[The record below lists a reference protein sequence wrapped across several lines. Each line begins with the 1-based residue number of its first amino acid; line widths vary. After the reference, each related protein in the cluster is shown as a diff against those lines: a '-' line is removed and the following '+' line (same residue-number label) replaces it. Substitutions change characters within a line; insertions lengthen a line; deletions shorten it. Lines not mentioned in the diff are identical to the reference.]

1 MGDTILSS
9 SLTTPGPP
17 RTRIERYGREQD
29 RRFSRR
35 GRPPPFGQATWSR
48 IGRCLPPLPVAKG
61 RRGGGRRS
69 GRPSFDRALVAAA
82 RVPGRHRPSAT
93 RRAGEGAAGRALDGM
108 CRHARGGPESDR
120 HRYSVPSVRRD
131 RRPRGESHE
140 PVDDHRFRTNASNK
154 DTSLFLRGIGH
165 FHWVVRNLPNVRRMY
180 REHAIN
186 FSLQPK
192 LVLLAPQFSLVVR
205 SVARQV
211 TCPQV
216 QWVRYHTVDSS
227 GGPAVL
233 LEPVVGD

>member
-1 MGDTILSS
+1 MDDGKTDGLRTPDRADKPLGRGLEDVSHLFLSPKAPEAAS
-9 SLTTPGPP
+9 TARPSPP
-17 RTRIERYGREQD
+17 SGSRGGIALLRPASVTREQLA
-29 RRFSRR
+29 
-35 GRPPPFGQATWSR
+35 G
-48 IGRCLPPLPVAKG
+48 
-61 RRGGGRRS
+61 
-69 GRPSFDRALVAAA
+69 LVMEF
-82 RVPGRHRPSAT
+82 PSALEEGL
-93 RRAGEGAAGRALDGM
+93 RAVDANIPCHPCGEIDVLAVSRTSQLTIIDFETA
-108 CRHARGGPESDR
+108 PSD
-120 HRYSVPSVRRD
+120 
-131 RRPRGESHE
+131 
-140 PVDDHRFRTNASNK
+140 T
-154 DTSLFLRGIGH
+154 LFLRGIGH

>member
-1 MGDTILSS
+1 MDENKTDGSPGADGPRRSDKPLGRGLEDVSHLFLSQKAGEAAAGDQAA
-9 SLTTPGPP
+9 P
-17 RTRIERYGREQD
+17 RSIER
-29 RRFSRR
+29 SST
-35 GRPPPFGQATWSR
+35 PPGS
-48 IGRCLPPLPVAKG
+48 
-61 RRGGGRRS
+61 RGGIALL
-69 GRPSFDRALVAAA
+69 RPAALAKERLAALLMECADTLEEGLRAIDTGIPCHPCGEIDVLAVS
-82 RVPGRHRPSAT
+82 RTSQLTIIDFETSPS
-93 RRAGEGAAGRALDGM
+93 
-108 CRHARGGPESDR
+108 
-120 HRYSVPSVRRD
+120 
-131 RRPRGESHE
+131 
-140 PVDDHRFRTNASNK
+140 
-154 DTSLFLRGIGH
+154 DTLFLRGIGH
-165 FHWVVRNLPNVRRMY
+165 FHWVVRNLSNVRRMY

>member
-1 MGDTILSS
+1 MDENKADASAGAEGPRRSDKPLGRGLEDVSHLFLSQKAGEAAAGDQAA
-9 SLTTPGPP
+9 P
-17 RTRIERYGREQD
+17 RSIER
-29 RRFSRR
+29 SS
-35 GRPPPFGQATWSR
+35 PPPGS
-48 IGRCLPPLPVAKG
+48 
-61 RRGGGRRS
+61 RGGLALL
-69 GRPSFDRALVAAA
+69 RPAALAKERLAALLMECADTLEEGLRAIDTGIPCHPCGEIDVLAVSRTSQLTIIDFETA
-82 RVPGRHRPSAT
+82 PS
-93 RRAGEGAAGRALDGM
+93 
-108 CRHARGGPESDR
+108 
-120 HRYSVPSVRRD
+120 
-131 RRPRGESHE
+131 
-140 PVDDHRFRTNASNK
+140 
-154 DTSLFLRGIGH
+154 DTLFLRGIGH